1 MNNKSCDRWLKRL
14 FFPFLACPFHFY
26 IKMCVLTVVNNNW
39 VTSRTF
45 SKPRY
50 DISLH
55 CTAPTLTPFSSS
67 TNNSKSLTNKNDNQW
82 FKTELEE
89 FFSHWMATILI
100 TSNLIKRSGKSWQI
114 LTKEKLGKPWLAQ
127 PSRVASWQF
136 PALATDYTYLFIGL
150 SRACDRLRV
159 FPSSSD
165 WSIGLSRALRP
176 ATHICLWFA
185 WFPMFSHQ
193 EGNFL
198 YMLFRPWKPWLK
210 NEEYTSLTS
219 LSTLELLLQL
229 VPCLKQHQLQTTDY
243 SR

>member
-26 IKMCVLTVVNNNW
+26 IKMCVLTLVNNNW

-136 PALATDYTYLFIGL
+136 PALATGYTCFLPIRIGPL
-150 SRACDRLRV
+150 DFPAPCDRLL
-159 FPSSSD
+159 
-165 WSIGLSRALRP
+165 I
-176 ATHICLWFA
+176 FA
-185 WFPMFSHQ
+185 SGF
-193 EGNFL
+193 G
-198 YMLFRPWKPWLK
+198 WL
-210 NEEYTSLTS
+210 T
-219 LSTLELLLQL
+219 
-229 VPCLKQHQLQTTDY
+229 
-243 SR
+243 R